1 MGAGKTTIGRELARL
16 LARPLID
23 NDEQVR
29 EATGR
34 AVAAISREPD
44 GVAQMRGL
52 ESEALARA
60 LSASEPAV
68 ITAAA
73 GVVLDET
80 MRNRLREPFVVW
92 LRAQTD
98 TLAARVA
105 RDPARPLLSDDP
117 VATLRAMEQQRHHLY
132 ARVADL
138 VVDVDRRSPAAV
150 AERIAAAVPLGG

>member
-34 AVAAISREPD
+34 TVAAISEQPA
-44 GVAQMRGL
+44 GVAQMRRL
-52 ESEALARA
+52 ESEALDRA
-60 LSASEPAV
+60 LSAAEPAV

-73 GVVLDET
+73 GVVLDD
-80 MRNRLREPFVVW
+80 RLRRQLREPFVVW
-92 LRAQTD
+92 LRAEPD

-105 RDPARPLLSDDP
+105 RDPARPLLGEDP
-117 VATLRAMEQQRHHLY
+117 VVVLRAMQQQRHSLY
-132 ARVADL
+132 ALIADL
-138 VVDVDRRSPAAV
+138 VVDVDRLSPVAV
-150 AERIAAAVPLGG
+150 AERIAAAVPAST